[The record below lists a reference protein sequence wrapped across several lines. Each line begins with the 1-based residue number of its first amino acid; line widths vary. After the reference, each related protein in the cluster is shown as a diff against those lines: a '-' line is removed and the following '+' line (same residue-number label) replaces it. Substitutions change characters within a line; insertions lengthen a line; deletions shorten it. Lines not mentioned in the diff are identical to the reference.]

1 MSNASPVFVTPA
13 PATIPAITRKAFKAA
28 NLAAIVSGKLA
39 TFPADAQVK
48 PSDVRMD
55 KASMQAALGG
65 KASPQSFANGL
76 IFAVTA
82 HAWGQAKLERLQDG
96 LPQFAQAALVAACQH
111 VKAGTGIDA
120 ETLKHAVCVGLDFV
134 LTLESRKGTVKAVV
148 TPQTLT
154 VPASQKEKDAAIAAE
169 EAEEAEGQST
179 AKDSAPALAA
189 DTVKEG
195 APALADLVAMLE
207 SQGMECC
214 KAGTLDKLGAIIA
227 DLEVRLAEAA
237 KPVKTTRKAAAK
249 KAA

>member
-1 MSNASPVFVTPA
+1 MSNASPVFVAPA
-13 PATIPAITRKAFKAA
+13 PATIPAVTRKAFKAA

-39 TFPADAQVK
+39 SFPADAQVK

-65 KASPQSFANGL
+65 KASPQSFTNGL

-82 HAWGQAKLERLQDG
+82 HAWGQAKLDRLQEG
-96 LPQFAQAALVAACQH
+96 LPQFAQAALVASCQH
-111 VKAGTGIDA
+111 VRAGAGIDA
-120 ETLKHAVCVGLDFV
+120 ETLKHAVCHALDFI
-134 LTLESRKGTVKAVV
+134 LTLESRKATIKAVV

-154 VPASQKEKDAAIAAE
+154 VPATEKEKAAAIAAE
-169 EAEEAEGQST
+169 EAEEQNTVNS
-179 AKDSAPALAA
+179 SAPALVA
-189 DTVKEG
+189 DTVNSSAP

-227 DLEVRLAEAA
+227 DLEMRLAEAA
-237 KPVKTTRKAAAK
+237 KPVKTPRKAAAK